1 MNHELSNLMEIEKP
15 RTAPQCCPLDAS
27 NLRPAIDFPHWW
39 QRAAVLVGLPA
50 SAGLESVSVVGAG
63 LPLLLKRLFSLDDL
77 SRRALLVTM
86 ACLVNPD
93 SAAWLCRETGFHFGQ
108 LAAGQLDD
116 EVFQVLVGLLATF
129 PTIKSE

>member
-15 RTAPQCCPLDAS
+15 RTAPQCCPLDTS

-50 SAGLESVSVVGAG
+50 SAGLESVSVAGVGLAH
-63 LPLLLKRLFSLDDL
+63 LQKRLHSLDTP
-77 SRRALLVTM
+77 RRALLLAM

-93 SAAWLCRETGFHFGQ
+93 SAQWLQREHGLHFGQ
-108 LAAGQLDD
+108 LAAGQLDGN
-116 EVFQVLVGLLATF
+116 VFPVLIGLLATF
-129 PTIKSE
+129 PTIESI